1 VSLGEKWK
9 TSFEY
14 VQKRRKICSPNI
26 AFICNLIEIGEIFS
40 GSSAEATLLFRCSYH
55 AAYDHTRPVLKLCRN
70 LNSRRILV
78 PATSLLCSKGVYVLR
93 AIKGNKHSLFLW
105 KGRLASDST
114 LEKSII
120 LASMMMRIFS
130 NASNII
136 KVNEG
141 EETSEFLSFLMNDGP
156 FKLPDDSSATYDD
169 YYDFLPSSEQIE
181 AALYTN
187 MGQRESGNL
196 SNVLYSLGMKPNAP
210 SERIAPASANGNG
223 NGGKEVTQQSFQSI
237 ALPQQQRQTSHA
249 AGHETPRSRPTSRER
264 PGLRGNPSSSSL
276 AINIP
281 NASAVRRSS
290 LNNGN
295 NNNDNSETE
304 PMSINLPP
312 PLSRKNSF
320 REDGRETP
328 VINRQELLDRINNI
342 ISTADVGNS
351 TASASNS
358 KRFTS
363 MPSISLPTGSG
374 NNSNNSSN
382 ENLKDSG
389 HISSA
394 SPPRKSG
401 SSPEMNHAQN
411 NRNHNNEVKQQHQ
424 QPLQQRP
431 HPPPVIQMPS
441 APVPVAVANANYNN
455 GIING
460 GSVRNINI
468 LSNNQNNTS
477 DHDMQRKESAS
488 KLPPITLNRNVSNP
502 EIPPQSTIFNIH
514 AQKSYVNTSHHNGH
528 SNQSSHIRGQIQVDL
543 NLIVNESNYVE
554 QHNHGNSTPH
564 HHHPNSPPKLNAI
577 VPSVNLSSYDN
588 TNSNANDQSYF
599 NRSGSKTKILP
610 LSEVAV
616 LGNVAGFTP
625 SRPTSAERK
634 SFGVS
639 PRVAPFANSSS
650 HGGGGSIGAAAITS
664 PIKGGDM
671 NSVRQMTN
679 KKIIPLNLSSATATV
694 ASDMMLTAHSNPPG
708 SHASTVRDMMLTS
721 ERRNLNLPSTTST
734 SRSNMMDSPAAKASP
749 HPSTNFLKPLL
760 FQLSRKRTS
769 SGNSLRSD
777 DTNDGVSYGAEC
789 YEWRAMGIYD
799 DNDLDEV
806 RFFSLILFS
815 FDSFLLFYFVLPE

>member
-1 VSLGEKWK
+1 LIFILGEKWK

-14 VQKRRKICSPNI
+14 VQKRRKICSPNV
-26 AFICNLIEIGEIFS
+26 AFICNLIEMGEIFS

-78 PATSLLCSKGVYVLR
+78 PSTSLLCSKGVYVLR
-93 AIKGNKHSLFLW
+93 AVKGNKHSLFIW
-105 KGRLASDST
+105 KGRLASDAT

-156 FKLPDDSSATYDD
+156 FKLPDDSSASYDD

-210 SERIAPASANGNG
+210 SERIVPGG

-237 ALPQQQRQTSHA
+237 ALPQQQRQT
-249 AGHETPRSRPTSRER
+249 GHEAPRSRPTSRER
-264 PGLRGNPSSSSL
+264 PSLRGNPSSSSL

-281 NASAVRRSS
+281 NGNAIRRGS
-290 LNNGN
+290 LTNG
-295 NNNDNSETE
+295 NNDNSEAE
-304 PMSINLPP
+304 PVSIHLPP
-312 PLSRKNSF
+312 PVSRRNSF

-363 MPSISLPTGSG
+363 MPSISLPTDNGSRSGSG
-374 NNSNNSSN
+374 GNSNNSSS
-382 ENLKDSG
+382 ENLKDSV
-389 HISSA
+389 HVSSV
-394 SPPRKSG
+394 SPSRKLG
-401 SSPEMNHAQN
+401 SSPDMNHANTNQN
-411 NRNHNNEVKQQHQ
+411 YNNIETHHQ
-424 QPLQQRP
+424 QLPLQQPRP
-431 HPPPVIQMPS
+431 HPPVMTS
-441 APVPVAVANANYNN
+441 VPATSNTNMN
-455 GIING
+455 GNSVVRSINTT
-460 GSVRNINI
+460 
-468 LSNNQNNTS
+468 LNNQNNTS
-477 DHDMQRKESAS
+477 DHEMQRKDSAS
-488 KLPPITLNRNVSNP
+488 KLPPITLNRNGSNS
-502 EIPPQSTIFNIH
+502 EIPPQSTIFNVH
-514 AQKSYVNTSHHNGH
+514 VQKSSLNTSHHNGH
-528 SNQSSHIRGQIQVDL
+528 TNQPSQSRGQVQVDL
-543 NLIVNESNYVE
+543 NLIVNESNYGE
-554 QHNHGNSTPH
+554 HGNHLSSSSF
-564 HHHPNSPPKLNAI
+564 HHPNSPPKMNSV
-577 VPSVNLSSYDN
+577 VPLVNLSSYDSMN
-588 TNSNANDQSYF
+588 SSNHHNNSNVNDQSYF

-610 LSEVAV
+610 LFEVTA

-639 PRVAPFANSSS
+639 PRVAPFGASSSS
-650 HGGGGSIGAAAITS
+650 HGGGGGSVTAVSATS
-664 PIKGGDM
+664 P
-671 NSVRQMTN
+671 SARQQMTN

-694 ASDMMLTAHSNPPG
+694 ASDMMLTAHSNQPG
-708 SHASTVRDMMLTS
+708 SHASTVRDMMITS
-721 ERRNLNLPSTTST
+721 ERRNPNLPPSIST
-734 SRSNMMDSPAAKASP
+734 SRSNMMDSPASKASP
-749 HPSTNFLKPLL
+749 RPSTTFLKPLL
-760 FQLSRKRTS
+760 FQLSRKRST

-777 DTNDGVSYGAEC
+777 DTNDGVSFGAEC

-806 RFFSLILFS
+806 RFS
-815 FDSFLLFYFVLPE
+815 FCFRFL